1 MFNLKYTLTAADLK
15 AENKKLALF
24 YFALYF
30 TVALIGL
37 AVGIVAVVI
46 NPQVTMLVLGIVII
60 VFAALLLAV
69 ALLLLIAPKNL
80 VVGVVD
86 EDVELDVT
94 VDKHGITVNGQNLA
108 PFADVT
114 KVKNRKAYLVVYF
127 GKDKVFLVK
136 DAVTSGQTL
145 NELCAYMTERQGRI
159 LLEVPEGAAPQK
171 EQETATESEQVENA
185 QGEDSGEKE

>member
-136 DAVTSGQTL
+136 DAVTSGLTL